1 MRRIVLIIL
10 SFIFFQKVVSQEI
23 LTVDEAIAEALKKN
37 YDILLVRK
45 DSTAYSIDYNYAFT
59 AFLPGVNANASKLW
73 NKNDQ
78 SQEFT
83 DGSKRS
89 RKGIRSDNLAA
100 SVNLNW
106 TLFDGFGMFA
116 TRQKL
121 AEFVK
126 LGELNVRNQVVNTVA
141 NVINNYYNIVQQK
154 QLSRA
159 NQEQMSINEE
169 RVKLA
174 DRKLSVGLG
183 AKPELLQAKVDL
195 NAQKAELLKQLT
207 LVDQLK
213 EQLNQLIGRPLTDS
227 YEVIDTIPINLNLQL
242 GNILT
247 DIERSSPGLQIA
259 RKNIDIAGLTL
270 KERRSERW
278 PTIAFTSAYNFS
290 RINNQVVVNPIAQ
303 ALFSM
308 NKGFNFGFSATI
320 PLLNGLTTRRQIQQ
334 AELDIEYQHLFF
346 ESQLSIL
353 EVKINNSFK
362 DYEYQKR
369 ALILEE
375 ENISLARENL
385 MIAFERFRQ
394 GVSTFLELREAQKSL
409 LEGNYRLIAARYNT
423 KVAETELLR
432 LKGELVR

>member
-10 SFIFFQKVVSQEI
+10 SLIFFQKVISQEV
-23 LTVDEAIAEALKKN
+23 LTVEEAIAEALKKN
-37 YDILLVRK
+37 YDILLVQK
-45 DSTAYSIDYNYAFT
+45 DSSAYSIDYSYAFW
-59 AFLPGVNANASKLW
+59 AFLPRLNASASKLW

-78 SQEFT
+78 TQEFT

-106 TLFDGFGMFA
+106 TLFDGLGMFA

-126 LGELNVRNQVVNTVA
+126 LGELNVRNEVVNTVA
-141 NVINNYYNIVQQK
+141 NVVNNYYNIVQQK
-154 QLSRA
+154 QLSKA
-159 NQEQMSINEE
+159 IQEQMSINEE

-183 AKPELLQAKVDL
+183 TKPELLQAKVDL

-213 EQLNQLIGRPLTDS
+213 EQLSQLIGRPLTDS

-242 GNILT
+242 GNILM
-247 DIERSSPGLQIA
+247 DIENSSPGLQIA
-259 RKNIDIAGLTL
+259 RKNVDIAGLTL

-278 PTIAFTSAYNFS
+278 PTISFNSAYNFS

-308 NKGFNFGFSATI
+308 NKGFNFGFSASI

-334 AELDIEYQHLFF
+334 AELEIEYQQLFF
-346 ESQLSIL
+346 KNQLSIL
-353 EVKINNSFK
+353 DVKINNSFK

-375 ENISLARENL
+375 ENIALARENV
-385 MIAFERFRQ
+385 MIALERFRQ

-409 LEGNYRLIAARYNT
+409 QDGNYRLIAARYNT